1 MAIPGKAK
9 PSFFKRSGVKRVL
22 GSWQLYVLLVPTFVY
37 VAIFCYR
44 PMYGI
49 LMAFKDFTI
58 GQSIWEAPWVGFEHF
73 ERLFNM
79 PQFGNMIRNTL
90 TISIYSLVAGFPIP
104 LLFALIMNSITN
116 DRYKRLVQTVTY
128 APHFISTVVIVG
140 MLNVFLAPSTG
151 IVNQVIEM
159 LGGEPQFFMG
169 DPDLFA
175 DMYVWSGVWQN
186 MGYSS
191 IIYLAALTGVNP
203 ELHEVA
209 IVEGAS
215 KLKRIWYVDLPCILP
230 TIVVLLIMQ
239 CGRIMTVGFDKAYL
253 MQNPLNLT
261 ASEVLST
268 YVYKIGILN
277 SQFSFS
283 TAVDLFN
290 CVINIVL
297 LIIVNTVCN
306 KLSDVSLW

>member
-1 MAIPGKAK
+1 MAISGKAK
-9 PSFFKRSGVKRVL
+9 PAFSKRTGIKRVL
-22 GSWQLYVLLVPTFVY
+22 GCWQLYVLLIPTFLY

-49 LMAFKDFTI
+49 LMAFKDFSI
-58 GQSIWEAPWVGFEHF
+58 GQSIWEAPWVGLEHF

-79 PQFGNMIRNTL
+79 PQFGDMVKNTL
-90 TISIYSLVAGFPIP
+90 TISVYSLIAGFPIP
-104 LLFALIMNSITN
+104 LLFALIMNSITR
-116 DRYKRLVQTVTY
+116 DRYKRIVQTVTY
-128 APHFISTVVIVG
+128 APHFISTVVIIG

-151 IVNQVIEM
+151 IVNQVIKM
-159 LGGEPQFFMG
+159 MGGEPQFFMG
-169 DPDLFA
+169 NPDLFA

-239 CGRIMTVGFDKAYL
+239 CGRLMTVGFDKAYL
-253 MQNPLNLT
+253 MQNPLNLS

-277 SQFSFS
+277 NQFSFS

-290 CVINIVL
+290 CVINIIL

>member
-1 MAIPGKAK
+1 MASSARTS
-9 PSFFKRSGVKRVL
+9 PSFFRKPGVKRVL
-22 GSWQLYVLLVPTFVY
+22 SSWQLYVLLLPTFVY

-44 PMYGI
+44 PMYGVLI
-49 LMAFKDFTI
+49 AFEDFTI
-58 GQSIWEAPWVGFEHF
+58 GGSIWDAPWVGLKHF
-73 ERLFNM
+73 RRLFNM

-90 TISIYSLVAGFPIP
+90 SISVYSLLVGFPIP
-104 LLFALIMNSITN
+104 ILLALIMNSITSV
-116 DRYKRLVQTVTY
+116 RYKRLIQTVTY
-128 APHFISTVVIVG
+128 APHFISTVVVIG

-151 IVNQVIEM
+151 VVNSVIQL
-159 LGGEPQFFMG
+159 LGGPPKFFMG
-169 DPDLFA
+169 DPELFA

-209 IVEGAS
+209 MVEGAS
-215 KLKRIWYVDLPCILP
+215 KIRRIWHIDLPCILP
-230 TIVVLLIMQ
+230 TIVTLLIMQ
-239 CGRIMTVGFDKAYL
+239 CGRLMSVGFDKAYL
-253 MQNPLNLT
+253 MQNALNLS

-268 YVYKIGILN
+268 YVYKIGMLN

-290 CVINIVL
+290 CLINIIL
-297 LIIVNTVCN
+297 LVIVNAICN
-306 KLSDVSLW
+306 KLGDISLW

>member
-1 MAIPGKAK
+1 MAISGKAR
-9 PSFFKRSGVKRVL
+9 PAFSKRTGIKRVL
-22 GSWQLYVLLVPTFVY
+22 GCWQLYVLLIPTFLY

-49 LMAFKDFTI
+49 LMAFKDFSI
-58 GQSIWEAPWVGFEHF
+58 GQSIWEAPWVGLEHF

-79 PQFGNMIRNTL
+79 PQFGDMVKNTL
-90 TISIYSLVAGFPIP
+90 TISVYSLIAGFPIP
-104 LLFALIMNSITN
+104 LLFALIMNSITR
-116 DRYKRLVQTVTY
+116 DRYKRIVQTVTY
-128 APHFISTVVIVG
+128 APHFISTVVIIG

-151 IVNQVIEM
+151 IVNQVIKM
-159 LGGEPQFFMG
+159 MGGEPQFFMG
-169 DPDLFA
+169 NPDLFA

-239 CGRIMTVGFDKAYL
+239 CGRLMTVGFDKAYL
-253 MQNPLNLT
+253 MQNPLNLS

-277 SQFSFS
+277 NQFSFS

>member
-1 MAIPGKAK
+1 MAISGKAK
-9 PSFFKRSGVKRVL
+9 PAFSKRTGIKRVL
-22 GSWQLYVLLVPTFVY
+22 GCWQLYVLLIPTFLY

-49 LMAFKDFTI
+49 LMAFKDFSI
-58 GQSIWEAPWVGFEHF
+58 GQSIWEAPWVGLKHF

-79 PQFGNMIRNTL
+79 PQFGDMVKNTL
-90 TISIYSLVAGFPIP
+90 TISVYSLIAGFPIP
-104 LLFALIMNSITN
+104 LLFALIMNSITRE
-116 DRYKRLVQTVTY
+116 RYKRIVQTVTY
-128 APHFISTVVIVG
+128 APHFISTVVIIG

-151 IVNQVIEM
+151 IVNQVIKM

-169 DPDLFA
+169 NPDLFA

-239 CGRIMTVGFDKAYL
+239 CGRLMTVGFDKAYL
-253 MQNPLNLT
+253 MQNPLNLS

-277 SQFSFS
+277 NQFSFS

>member
-1 MAIPGKAK
+1 MAISGKAK
-9 PSFFKRSGVKRVL
+9 PAFSKRTGIKRVL
-22 GSWQLYVLLVPTFVY
+22 GCWQLYVLLIPTFLY

-49 LMAFKDFTI
+49 LMAFKDFSI
-58 GQSIWEAPWVGFEHF
+58 GQSIWEAPWVGLEHF

-79 PQFGNMIRNTL
+79 PQFGDMVKNTL
-90 TISIYSLVAGFPIP
+90 TISVYSLIAGFPIP
-104 LLFALIMNSITN
+104 LLFALIMNSITR
-116 DRYKRLVQTVTY
+116 DRYKRIVQTVTY
-128 APHFISTVVIVG
+128 APHFISTVVIIG

-151 IVNQVIEM
+151 IVNQVIKM
-159 LGGEPQFFMG
+159 MGGEPQFFMG
-169 DPDLFA
+169 NPDLFA

-239 CGRIMTVGFDKAYL
+239 CGRLMTVGFDKAYL
-253 MQNPLNLT
+253 MQNPLNLS

-277 SQFSFS
+277 NQFSFS